1 MSILDLN
8 TVFANMSV
16 ENDQSENNNN
26 SDQIK
31 NKSSLRHLTSP
42 CYLRAADTTFENS
55 VLLASHQAYHAFW
68 SRICHAILHY
78 TQKIEIDS
86 TQYFYA
92 GKFRWHWSVFVHGIR
107 KNGKRDRSIWARHS
121 ICTPFEQ
128 LRRDFAKQGYYLV
141 LAYKEGERVPEC
153 RVFTKNELV
162 GPNAEKNH
170 IEETMDGERVWNPP
184 GCGGLQF
191 HKMNLIPY

>member
-1 MSILDLN
+1 MEPDRPMSILDLN

-121 ICTPFEQ
+121 ICTPSNSCGAT
-128 LRRDFAKQGYYLV
+128 LPSRATTSSSHTRKAS
-141 LAYKEGERVPEC
+141 ACPS
-153 RVFTKNELV
+153 
-162 GPNAEKNH
+162 AESSPKTNS
-170 IEETMDGERVWNPP
+170 
-184 GCGGLQF
+184 
-191 HKMNLIPY
+191 